1 MNNYINLFDS
11 LNLTMQSIFGT
22 DGIRG
27 RFNEEITYSLAYKVG
42 YALASILENKKPILI
57 GRDTRMSGDILLHAI
72 TQGINDSG
80 KKFINLGICPTPA
93 IPFLIQQE
101 NLSSGI
107 MISASHNPPEYN
119 GIKIFDHKGQKITKY
134 FENKIQ
140 KFIEESNQ
148 KNLSVST
155 KASPLNA
162 NKDLMNIY
170 IKSLIQTMG
179 GENLGGL
186 KIILDTCYGSATTCA
201 KKIFQSL
208 GADVRV
214 INNSKNGMKINMNCG
229 STNLEPLQR
238 ALRESSADMGFSF
251 DGDADRVIGI
261 DSKGNVLDGDHI
273 LFLWGRELMEQK
285 ILTNNL
291 LISTQMANL
300 GFEKAWKKIGGIL
313 YRTDVG
319 DKYVHDA
326 IKKKRAV
333 LGGEQS
339 GHILSKINNFSGD
352 GILTALQ
359 ISKFCKKKNI
369 NLNDWL
375 KSSFEPFP
383 QKLTNI
389 NLDFNINK
397 LNPKTKLLINQTLEN
412 FQEIYSDNCRVY
424 IRLSGTEP
432 VIRVLV
438 EAQNY
443 KEVDCLSTEIKNKLL
458 LEVNKIMY

>member
-1 MNNYINLFDS
+1 
-11 LNLTMQSIFGT
+11 MQSIFGT

-27 RFNEEITYSLAYKVG
+27 RFNEEITYSLAFKVG
-42 YALASILENKKPILI
+42 YALGSTLKEKNPVLI
-57 GRDTRMSGDILLHAI
+57 GRDTRISGDILLQAI
-72 TQGINDSG
+72 TQGLNESG

-93 IPFLIQQE
+93 IPFLIKQE
-101 NLSSGI
+101 KLSSGI

-119 GIKIFDHKGQKITKY
+119 GIKIFDHNGQKISKN

-140 KFIEESNQ
+140 KLIEESNQ
-148 KNLSVST
+148 NISVPKKVISQKT
-155 KASPLNA
+155 D
-162 NKDLMNIY
+162 KDLLNIY

-179 GENLGGL
+179 GENLSGL

-201 KKIFQSL
+201 KEIFQSL

-214 INNSKNGMKINMNCG
+214 INNSQNGLKINMNCG
-229 STNLEPLQR
+229 STNLEPLKK
-238 ALRESSADMGFSF
+238 ALRESPADMGFSF

-285 ILTNNL
+285 LLTNNL

-326 IKKKRAV
+326 IKKKKAV

-359 ISKFCKKKNI
+359 ISKYCKKKNI

-389 NLDFNINK
+389 KLNFNIYKINS
-397 LNPKTKLLINQTLEN
+397 KTKILIDQTIEN
-412 FQEIYSDNCRVY
+412 FQAMYSDNCRVY
-424 IRLSGTEP
+424 IRPSGTEP
-432 VIRVLV
+432 VMRVLV
-438 EAQNY
+438 EAKNH
-443 KEVDCLSTEIKNKLL
+443 KKVHSLSSEITNKLF
-458 LEVNKIMY
+458 LEMNKIIN

>member
-1 MNNYINLFDS
+1 
-11 LNLTMQSIFGT
+11 MQSIFGT

-42 YALASILENKKPILI
+42 YALGSTLENKNPILI
-57 GRDTRMSGDILLHAI
+57 GRDTRISGDILLQAI
-72 TQGINDSG
+72 TQGINESG

-93 IPFLIQQE
+93 IPFLIKQE

-119 GIKIFDHKGQKITKY
+119 GIKIFDHNGQKINKY

-140 KFIEESNQ
+140 KLIEELNQ
-148 KNLSVST
+148 NIEAPT
-155 KASPLNA
+155 KVIPQNT
-162 NKDLMNIY
+162 NKDLIDVY
-170 IKSLIQTMG
+170 INSLIQTMG
-179 GENLGGL
+179 GENLSGL

-201 KKIFQSL
+201 KQIFQSL

-214 INNSKNGMKINMNCG
+214 INNSKNGLKINMNCG
-229 STNLEPLQR
+229 STNLEPLKK
-238 ALRESSADMGFSF
+238 ALRENPADMGFSF

-261 DSKGNVLDGDHI
+261 DSKGHVLDGDHI
-273 LFLWGRELMEQK
+273 LFLWGKELMEQK
-285 ILTNNL
+285 NLTNNL

-300 GFEKAWKKIGGIL
+300 GFEKAWNKIGGIL

-319 DKYVHDA
+319 DKYVYDA
-326 IKKKRAV
+326 IKEKRAV

-359 ISKFCKKKNI
+359 ISKYCKKKNI

-375 KSSFEPFP
+375 KSSFKPYP
-383 QKLTNI
+383 QTLSNI
-389 NLDFNINK
+389 NLDFNIKK
-397 LNPKTKLLINQTLEN
+397 LNPKTKILIDQTIEN
-412 FQEIYSDNCRVY
+412 FQALYSDNCRVF
-424 IRLSGTEP
+424 IRPSGTEP
-432 VIRVLV
+432 LIRVLV
-438 EAQNY
+438 EAKNY
-443 KEVDCLSTEIKNKLL
+443 EEVNSLSSEITNKLF
-458 LEVNKIMY
+458 LEINKIIN

>member
-1 MNNYINLFDS
+1 
-11 LNLTMQSIFGT
+11 MQSIFGT

-27 RFNEEITYSLAYKVG
+27 KFNEELTYSLAYKVG
-42 YALASILENKKPILI
+42 YALGSTLEKKSPILI
-57 GRDTRMSGDILLHAI
+57 GKDTRISGDILLQAI

-93 IPFLIQQE
+93 IPFLITKE

-119 GIKIFDHKGQKITKY
+119 GIKIFDQNGQKISKN
-134 FENKIQ
+134 FENRIQ
-140 KFIEESNQ
+140 KLIEETNQ
-148 KNLSVST
+148 NISFPT
-155 KASPLNA
+155 KVIPLNT
-162 NKDLMNIY
+162 NKNFMDIY

-179 GENLGGL
+179 GENLNGL

-214 INNSKNGMKINMNCG
+214 INNSNNGLKINMNCG
-229 STNLEPLQR
+229 STNLEPLKK
-238 ALRESSADMGFSF
+238 ALRENPADMGFSF
-251 DGDADRVIGI
+251 DGDADRVIGM

-285 ILTNNL
+285 MLTNNL

-300 GFEKAWKKIGGIL
+300 GFESAWKKIGGIL
-313 YRTDVG
+313 YRTNVG

-326 IKKKRAV
+326 IKEKRAD

-339 GHILSKINNFSGD
+339 GHILSTINNFSGD

-359 ISKFCKKKNI
+359 ISKYCKMKNI

-389 NLDFNINK
+389 KIDFNINK
-397 LNPKTKLLINQTLEN
+397 LNPKNKILIDESIKN
-412 FQEIYSDNCRVY
+412 FQTIYSNNCRVF
-424 IRLSGTEP
+424 IRPSGTEP

-438 EAQNY
+438 EAKNH
-443 KEVDCLSTEIKNKLL
+443 KEVHSLSSEITNKLF
-458 LEVNKIMY
+458 LEIDKITNQQ

>member
-1 MNNYINLFDS
+1 
-11 LNLTMQSIFGT
+11 MQSLFGT

-27 RFNEEITYSLAYKVG
+27 IFNKEITYSLAYKVG
-42 YALASILENKKPILI
+42 YALGSNLENNNPILI
-57 GRDTRMSGDILLHAI
+57 GRDTRISGDILLQAI
-72 TQGINDSG
+72 TKGINASG

-93 IPFLIQQE
+93 IPFLIKQE
-101 NLSSGI
+101 KMSSGI

-119 GIKIFDHKGQKITKY
+119 GIKIFDHNGQKITKN

-140 KFIEESNQ
+140 QLVEEQKLNQ
-148 KNLSVST
+148 SVST
-155 KASPLNA
+155 KEISLKI
-162 NKDLMNIY
+162 NKHLMDIY
-170 IKSLIQTMG
+170 MKSIIQTMG
-179 GENLGGL
+179 GGNLSGM

-201 KKIFQSL
+201 KKIFQNL

-214 INNSKNGMKINMNCG
+214 INNSKNGLKINMNCG
-229 STNLEPLQR
+229 STNLKPLKK
-238 ALRESSADMGFSF
+238 ALEENPADMGFSF
-251 DGDADRVIGI
+251 DGDADRVIGL

-273 LFLWGRELMEQK
+273 LFLWGRELMEEK

-300 GFEKAWKKIGGIL
+300 GFEKAWNKIGGIL
-313 YRTDVG
+313 YRTEVG

-326 IKKKRAV
+326 IKEKKAV

-352 GILTALQ
+352 GILTAVQ
-359 ISKFCKKKNI
+359 IAKYCKRENI
-369 NLNDWL
+369 TLNDWL
-375 KSSFEPFP
+375 RSSFEPFP

-397 LNPKTKLLINQTLEN
+397 ISPKIKILIDQTIESYHAN
-412 FQEIYSDNCRVY
+412 NSDNYRIY
-424 IRLSGTEP
+424 IRPSGTEP

-438 EAQNY
+438 EAKNQR
-443 KEVDCLSTEIKNKLL
+443 KVHSLSSEITNKLTS
-458 LEVNKIMY
+458 EINKIMN